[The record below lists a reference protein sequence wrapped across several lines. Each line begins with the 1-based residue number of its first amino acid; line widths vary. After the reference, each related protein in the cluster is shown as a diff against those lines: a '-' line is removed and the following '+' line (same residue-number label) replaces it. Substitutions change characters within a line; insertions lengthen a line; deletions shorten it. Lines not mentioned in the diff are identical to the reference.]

1 MLFRR
6 YANPFPVLDAMILY
20 DNLAA
25 FFRHV
30 LEEGEQDRLW
40 ELYLSQA
47 VFIDQSFTDW
57 KNGLFPVSGN
67 GTESRVGQED
77 DGVATVKKAE
87 QILSRFRP
95 EG

>member
-1 MLFRR
+1 
-6 YANPFPVLDAMILY
+6 MILY

>member
-6 YANPFPVLDAMILY
+6 YADPFPVLDAMILY
-20 DNLAA
+20 DDLAG

-30 LEEGEQDRLW
+30 LDEQDQERLW

-57 KNGLFPVSGN
+57 KNGLFSVQKN
-67 GTESRVGQED
+67 GIEGRMAHED
-77 DGVATVKKAE
+77 DGVATVKRAE
-87 QILSRFRP
+87 AILSGFKL